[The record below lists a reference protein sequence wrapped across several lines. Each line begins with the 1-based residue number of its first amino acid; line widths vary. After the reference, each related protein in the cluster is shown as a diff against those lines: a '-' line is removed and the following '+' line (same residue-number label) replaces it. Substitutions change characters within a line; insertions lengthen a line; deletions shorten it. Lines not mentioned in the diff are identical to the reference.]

1 MTTSPGDPTS
11 AADERAPR
19 PGLRGS
25 AIMGAAWVASHLPE
39 PPLVAA
45 ADAAGELWYRTAP
58 SKRLQARANLQRV
71 CEGLAASGRGPAR
84 ARRAA
89 TDPQAL
95 ERLVRASFRHA
106 ARYYLEVLRAGAFDL
121 DSALARIDVETP
133 DEVRDAL
140 QGGKPVIIVG
150 MHFGAIEM
158 PVIVLSSMVGHAVTA
173 PMETVADPGLAHWFK
188 TSRSRVG
195 VNVVSIK
202 DARRA
207 LLAALRRGESVGLVA
222 DRDLTHNGIP
232 VPLFG
237 HPTPI
242 AAGPALLALE
252 TGVPIYATSTRR
264 IAGGR
269 YGARMVLVPAP
280 VDGTRREKVTAYTAA
295 IAAAFEGILAQ
306 APEQWWGAF
315 HPIWPDLA
323 VETGDAGAADAEGQD
338 GSA

>member
-1 MTTSPGDPTS
+1 M
-11 AADERAPR
+11 A
-19 PGLRGS
+19 
-25 AIMGAAWVASHLPE
+25 AAWVAAHLPE

-89 TDPQAL
+89 TDPDAL
-95 ERLVRASFRHA
+95 ERIVRASFRHA
-106 ARYYLEVLRAGAFDL
+106 ARYYLEVLRTGAYDVE
-121 DSALARIDVETP
+121 SALARIDVETP

-140 QGGKPVIIVG
+140 QSGRPVIIVG
-150 MHFGAIEM
+150 MHFGAIELPTTVM
-158 PVIVLSSMVGHAVTA
+158 SSYVGHSVTA
-173 PMETVADPGLAHWFK
+173 PMETVADPGLAHWFRS
-188 TSRSRVG
+188 SRSRVG
-195 VNVVSIK
+195 INIVPIR

-207 LLAALRRGESVGLVA
+207 LLGAIQRGESVGLVA

-232 VPLFG
+232 VPFFG

-252 TGVPIYATSTRR
+252 TGVPIYATSARR
-264 IAGGR
+264 LKGGR
-269 YGARMVLVPAP
+269 YAAKLILVPAP
-280 VDGTRREKVTAYTAA
+280 VDGTRRERVTAYTAA
-295 IAAAFEGILAQ
+295 IAESFESILAD
-306 APEQWWGAF
+306 APEQWWGGF

-323 VETGDAGAADAEGQD
+323 VETGDPGKADAEGQD
-338 GSA
+338 GAA